1 MNHRVTPLVV
11 AGLLPVLGGC
21 ALTDVD
27 QMFVAQPRAQ
37 VKAVRLIEQTNEGAR
52 VEVVVTLKNANDVP
66 LPLVASACSMSV
78 AGRSPYRSATDPNA
92 VLPAASTQ
100 EIVIPL
106 AFATPEPE
114 SAVTDAA
121 YSISG
126 SVTYEPP
133 GQMRKLL
140 TESGVPLPQV
150 LFSGTGR
157 IQ

>member
-1 MNHRVTPLVV
+1 VNHRVTQL
-11 AGLLPVLGGC
+11 ALACLLPLLGGC

-37 VKAVRLIEQTNEGAR
+37 VKMVRLIEQTNEGAR
-52 VEVVVTLKNANDVP
+52 VEVVVALKNTNDVP
-66 LPLVASACSMSV
+66 LPLVASDCSMSV

-92 VLPAASTQ
+92 VLPAGSTQ

-121 YSISG
+121 YSVSG

-133 GQMRKLL
+133 GQTRKLL
-140 TESGVPLPQV
+140 TDSGIPLPQV

-157 IQ
+157 IR